1 MSAVRKP
8 AVAGVFYTADPATL
22 HGEVRAFLRA
32 VPPGGDIPKAII
44 VPHAGYV
51 YSAPVAASAYAR
63 LAPARGRVK
72 RVVLLGPSHRVAF
85 HGLAVPSCESY
96 ETPFGRIELD
106 HAAIAGLSALP
117 QVVCL
122 DAAHAHEHSL
132 EVHLP
137 FLQEVL
143 GEFSL
148 VPLVVGE
155 AAAEEV
161 AEVLE
166 SVWDG
171 PETLIVV
178 STDLSHYHDYE
189 TAQRLDRA
197 TCAAI
202 EALRF
207 EDLGHD
213 TACGRVPLGG
223 LLCLAR
229 RRGLRVT
236 TVDLRNSGDTAG
248 DRERV
253 VGYGAWLVG

>member
-122 DAAHAHEHSL
+122 DAAHAHVTAEADARARMKLGAALADDDVAGFNRLPTIDLHS
-132 EVHLP
+132 
-137 FLQEVL
+137 EVL
-143 GEFSL
+143 G
-148 VPLVVGE
+148 V
-155 AAAEEV
+155 
-161 AEVLE
+161 
-166 SVWDG
+166 
-171 PETLIVV
+171 
-178 STDLSHYHDYE
+178 
-189 TAQRLDRA
+189 
-197 TCAAI
+197 
-202 EALRF
+202 
-207 EDLGHD
+207 
-213 TACGRVPLGG
+213 
-223 LLCLAR
+223 
-229 RRGLRVT
+229 
-236 TVDLRNSGDTAG
+236 
-248 DRERV
+248 
-253 VGYGAWLVG
+253 